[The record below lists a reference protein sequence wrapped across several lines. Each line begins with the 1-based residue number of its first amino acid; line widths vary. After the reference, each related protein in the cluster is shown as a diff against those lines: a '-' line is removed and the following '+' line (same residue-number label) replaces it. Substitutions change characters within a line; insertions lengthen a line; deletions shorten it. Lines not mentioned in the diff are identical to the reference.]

1 MAENKDK
8 TEKVSKELTVGSY
21 EVKSLTGIEKI
32 EVFSSLLWAFILFLI
47 FILVGFYASI
57 YWIDIIPEFLSIST
71 GKELLNI
78 MITVNGLL
86 LGFVGVV
93 FAQILS
99 SIIGQQNI
107 LYQSILDKG
116 DKKNDKKKSLEFLD
130 LKRNALSFTILFTF
144 AFILLS
150 IFSSMSNIATISQYQ
165 PTDTYST
172 FSFLYGPLLF
182 MMIAVILVA
191 ISLMAVP
198 LQPPLTK
205 KE

>member
-1 MAENKDK
+1 MAENKEK
-8 TEKVSKELTVGSY
+8 TEKASKELTVSY
-21 EVKSLTGIEKI
+21 EVKSLSGLEKI
-32 EVFSSLLWAFILFLI
+32 EVFSTLLWAFILFLI

-198 LQPPLTK
+198 LRPPLAK